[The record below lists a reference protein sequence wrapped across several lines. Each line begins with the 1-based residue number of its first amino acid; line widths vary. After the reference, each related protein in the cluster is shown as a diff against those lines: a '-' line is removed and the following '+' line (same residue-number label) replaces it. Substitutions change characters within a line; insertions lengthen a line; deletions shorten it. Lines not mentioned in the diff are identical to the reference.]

1 VLPQPFLD
9 KLETLPAQPGCYLFK
24 DKKGEVVYVGKAKSL
39 RSRVRSY
46 FQQSSG
52 DERYFIPLLQRT
64 VGDFETVVTVSE
76 KEAAILEDSLVKE
89 HRPRYNVKLRDDK
102 SYLCLR
108 INVTHAW
115 PRVEPVRRPSADG
128 ARYFGPYHSATA
140 ARRTLHLVNKHF
152 QLRTCTDQELASRKR
167 PCLQYQIRRC
177 LAPCVYDVDAQW
189 YKDQVRAVGLFLDG
203 RHDELSSELTER
215 MKAASKLLEFEL
227 AASYRDQLRAVDAI
241 RQEQRVVAIK
251 DVDQDVVGIYREG
264 ELAEIAV
271 LFIRSGRVTD
281 TAHFPMRGVELP
293 DEEVIAAFVSQFYGE
308 GGSAVAI
315 PSEVLVPITFDGA
328 AGVSEWLSERR
339 GKRCEILAP
348 QRGAKADLLRLAHDN
363 AEHCFREERR
373 AADDVE
379 ERLSQLQKRLRLPA
393 LPHRIECCDISHLG
407 GTDTVGAI
415 VALKDGQPDKKRY
428 RTFRVKTVAQGD
440 DYGAMYEVLARRFRR
455 GRAAEEAQKR
465 DGTETEAQAE
475 GTRDRIDWD
484 LPDLF
489 VVDGGRGQLNVALA
503 AARDLGLHELPIV
516 ALAKEKTI
524 PGYPG
529 RAHTEDGVEGD
540 DESEPL
546 AEEGDQVNG
555 LPNVAVPSPF
565 APAGDGDAN
574 RLGAAEGAP
583 RVEGA
588 DTNATSLPSTSAEKA
603 TEKRDEVAAGGTGS
617 RKRRVRGEGRKP
629 DDLVDR
635 VYLPGQKN
643 GIPLKP
649 NSAPLFFLARA
660 RDEAHRFSNRARERL
675 GKARKLRSELDDIP
689 GIGPVTRRS
698 LLRTLGSLDAI
709 RKASDEVL
717 LEVPGVNQRMLRAL
731 RTYIPAPAA
740 APPTENKKAPT

>member
-1 VLPQPFLD
+1 MLPQPFLD

-46 FQQSSG
+46 FQSSSG

-64 VGDFETVVTVSE
+64 VGDFETVVTASE
-76 KEAAILEDSLVKE
+76 KEAAILEDSLIKE

-108 INVTHAW
+108 IDVTHEW
-115 PRVEPVRRPSADG
+115 PRVQPVRRPSADG

-152 QLRTCTDQELASRKR
+152 QLRTCTDQELAARKR

-177 LAPCVYDVDAQW
+177 LAPCVYEVDRQW

-203 RHDELSSELTER
+203 RHDELSSELDDR
-215 MKAASKLLEFEL
+215 MRAASKQLEFEL
-227 AASYRDQLRAVDAI
+227 AATYRDQLRAVEAI

-251 DVDQDVVGIYREG
+251 DVDQDVVGFYREG
-264 ELAEIAV
+264 DLVEIAV

-293 DEEVIAAFVSQFYGE
+293 EEEVIAAFVSQFYGE
-308 GGSAVAI
+308 GGNAVAI
-315 PSEVLVPITFDGA
+315 PSEVLVPVTFDGA
-328 AGVSEWLSERR
+328 AGVGEWLSDRR
-339 GKRCEILAP
+339 GKRCEVIAP

-379 ERLSQLQKRLRLPA
+379 ERLAQLQKRLRLA
-393 LPHRIECCDISHLG
+393 VVPHRIECCDISHLG

-428 RTFRVKTVAQGD
+428 RTFRVKTVSQGD

-455 GRAAEEAQKR
+455 GRAAEEAQQR
-465 DGTETEAQAE
+465 AGTESTESEAQAE

-529 RAHTEDGVEGD
+529 RKTESGEDADGED
-540 DESEPL
+540 ADAEDSAEAESGAGE
-546 AEEGDQVNG
+546 AI
-555 LPNVAVPSPF
+555 AVPPQAAATDGSEAA
-565 APAGDGDAN
+565 APEG
-574 RLGAAEGAP
+574 GA
-583 RVEGA
+583 
-588 DTNATSLPSTSAEKA
+588 
-603 TEKRDEVAAGGTGS
+603 

-649 NSAPLFFLARA
+649 NSAPLFFLARV

-689 GIGPVTRRS
+689 GVGPVTRRS

-709 RKASDEVL
+709 RKASDETL
-717 LEVPGVNQRMLRAL
+717 LAVPGVNQRILRAL
-731 RTYIPAPAA
+731 RAYIPAPGVAS
-740 APPTENKKAPT
+740 PTGGSEAPT